1 MQHEHLDVLILGAG
15 LSGVGAA
22 CHLKRECPGKRV
34 ALLERRQRIG
44 GTWDLF
50 RYPGIRSDSD
60 MYTFGYN
67 FKPWNGTKILADGPS
82 IRNYIRE
89 TAQEYDVEKD
99 IRFGLK
105 VERVDWSSED
115 ACWTAHAVEEAS
127 GKKHTFTANFLFG
140 CTGYYNY
147 DKGHRPDFPGEER
160 FKGEI
165 IHPQEWPED
174 KEYAGKNVVII
185 GSGATAITM
194 VPAMAGTAKHV
205 TMLQRSPSYV
215 ASIPAEDRLSGTLRR
230 FLPDKVVY
238 HLGRARNIALQRAI
252 FAASRARPHVVARA
266 LRMGVRRYMGKAYDP
281 KDFTPSYNP
290 WDERLCVVP
299 NGDLFKA
306 LRGGDASIVTD
317 HIDTFTENGIRLQS
331 GKELEADIIV
341 SATGLDLQIG
351 GGAEMYVDGEFQEAG
366 QALNYKGVMME
377 GVPNFALVF
386 GYTNASWTL
395 KADIASEFVCR
406 LLNYMDE
413 KGLAVVTPRDRE
425 GCKTDKPFLDLQSG
439 YIQRAADRLPKQGS
453 KDPWRV
459 LQNYYRDLPRLR
471 HGRLND
477 GVLEFKPAAGRKAG
491 KIPKAANS
499 ETTESDVRNAA
510 P

>member
-22 CHLKRECPGKRV
+22 CHLKRECPGKRFAIV
-34 ALLERRQRIG
+34 ERRSRIG

-67 FKPWNGTKILADGPS
+67 FKPWNGTKILADGSS
-82 IRNYIRE
+82 IRSYIRE
-89 TAQEYDVEKD
+89 TAQEYNVEKD
-99 IRFGLK
+99 IHFGLK
-105 VERVDWSSED
+105 IERVEWSSDD

-127 GKKHTFTANFLFG
+127 GEKHRFTANFLFG

-147 DKGHRPDFPGEER
+147 DKGHRPDFPGESR

-165 IHPQEWPED
+165 IHPQKWPED
-174 KEYAGKNVVII
+174 KDYAGKNVVII

-205 TMLQRSPSYV
+205 TMLQRSPTYI
-215 ASIPAEDRLSGTLRR
+215 ASIPSEDKLSGTLRR
-230 FLPDKVVY
+230 FLPDKLVY
-238 HLGRARNIALQRAI
+238 HMGRARNIALQRAI
-252 FAASRARPHVVARA
+252 FAASRSRPGVVARA
-266 LRMGVRRYMGKAYDP
+266 LRMGVRRYMGKDFNP

-306 LRGGDASIVTD
+306 LRGGNASIVTD

-331 GKELEADIIV
+331 GKEIEADIIV
-341 SATGLDLQIG
+341 SATGLDLQIL
-351 GGAEMYVDGEFQEAG
+351 GGAEMYVDGQFQDPG

-406 LLNYMDE
+406 LLNYMDAH
-413 KGLAVVTPRDRE
+413 KLGVVTPRDHE
-425 GCKTDKPFLDLQSG
+425 GCKTDQAFLDLQSG
-439 YIQRAADRLPKQGS
+439 YIQRAVDRLPKQGS
-453 KDPWRV
+453 KGPWRV
-459 LQNYYRDLPRLR
+459 LQNYYFDLPRLR
-471 HGRLND
+471 HGRIND
-477 GVLEFKPAAGRKAG
+477 GVLEFKPATAVRKP
-491 KIPKAANS
+491 KRSVPKAANS
-499 ETTESDVRNAA
+499 EAPARSAA